1 MSKDIAVDIFD
12 GMVKTIDSGLFTK
25 DIQGSDEYKN
35 RYKKL
40 LSRMAHG
47 LQDAQIIY
55 CIISGNNLPEEL
67 TPSISFTKW
76 IQFMSKEGLL
86 RDDDWDTKYL
96 VCDGWLNSYENTVKL
111 WNDSPE
117 AYEIMLE
124 FRDGIKRENIPQ
136 EILKKITSY
145 LRELSTWNENKCNID
160 ITENE
165 FGSKE

>member
-1 MSKDIAVDIFD
+1 MSEDIAVDVFD
-12 GMVKTIDSGLFTK
+12 GMVKVIDSGGFTK
-25 DIQGSDEYKN
+25 DIEGSDEYKN
-35 RYKKL
+35 RYDKL

-47 LQDAQIIY
+47 LQDAQID
-55 CIISGNNLPEEL
+55 NLPEEL
-67 TPSISFTKW
+67 TASTSFTKW
-76 IQFMSKEGLL
+76 IQFMSKHGLL

-96 VCDGWLNSYENTVKL
+96 ICDGWLNSYKNTVKL

-136 EILKKITSY
+136 EILKKITNY

-165 FGSKE
+165 FNGGQRSNV

>member
-1 MSKDIAVDIFD
+1 MSNDIAVDIFD

-25 DIQGSDEYKN
+25 DLQGSDEYKN

-47 LQDAQIIY
+47 LQDAQID
-55 CIISGNNLPEEL
+55 NLPEEL
-67 TPSISFTKW
+67 TASISFTKW

-96 VCDGWLNSYENTVKL
+96 VCDGWLNSYKNTVKL

-117 AYEIMLE
+117 AYKIMLE
-124 FRDGIKRENIPQ
+124 FHDGKIQSENVSP
-136 EILKKITSY
+136 EIVKKLTNY
-145 LRELSTWNENKCNID
+145 LRELSIWNENKCNAD
-160 ITENE
+160 MTQNQ
-165 FGSKE
+165 FRCNNQ

>member
-1 MSKDIAVDIFD
+1 MSEDIAVDIFD
-12 GMVKTIDSGLFTK
+12 GMVKVIDSGGFTK
-25 DIQGSDEYKN
+25 DIEGSDEYKN
-35 RYKKL
+35 RYDKL

-47 LQDAQIIY
+47 LQDAQID
-55 CIISGNNLPEEL
+55 NLPEEL
-67 TPSISFTKW
+67 TASTSFTKW
-76 IQFMSKEGLL
+76 IQFMSKHGLL
-86 RDDDWDTKYL
+86 RDDDWDTKYFI
-96 VCDGWLNSYENTVKL
+96 CDGWLNSYKNTVKL

-136 EILKKITSY
+136 EILKKITNY

-165 FGSKE
+165 FNGGQRSNV